1 MTALDASGGGSRRP
15 LSGDTPDPPGAPPE
29 LPAELSLTGPRPLR
43 GRMRVP
49 GDKSIS
55 HRALLFAALA
65 SGTSR
70 LWWLADGDDVVR
82 SRAAIEALG
91 AKVRAGA
98 GSPGEARELHQPP
111 LKQIGERVGPVV
123 IVRGAGFDGL
133 SEPETVLDC
142 GNSGTSIR
150 LLTGI
155 LAGRPFHSVLT
166 GDASIARRP
175 MGRVVDPLRLM
186 GAQIDGRDGGRL
198 VPLAIRGGGL
208 SGMRHE
214 LPVASAQVKTALLL
228 AGLQATGATEVTEPA
243 LSRDHTERLLP
254 AMGAILEAIPGGVRV
269 EPAGGLTPIDLAIPG
284 DPSAAAFFVVGACI
298 TPGSD
303 LIVEDVCLNPTR
315 IGFVDVLRRMGAD
328 VEAVVKE
335 ERGGEPVGDI
345 RVAAGPLRATAIGG
359 DEIPR
364 VIDEIPALA
373 VAAAFAAG
381 TTEVADAAE
390 LRVKE
395 SDRIGT
401 VAQEL
406 SQLGIAVEP
415 RADGLVITGGAPH
428 GAMFEEPR
436 RPPDRHGRRHRR
448 QRLRGPVHG
457 PGLARGRLVLP
468 RLRRRPGLGDG
479 MRRGACR
486 QMAFVPVARPASAR
500 PVVVKALYRAR
511 FTTGRAQAQ
520 KGARRWGA

>member
-1 MTALDASGGGSRRP
+1 VTALD
-15 LSGDTPDPPGAPPE
+15 PG
-29 LPAELSLTGPRPLR
+29 LPAELAVSGPRPLR

-70 LWWLADGDDVVR
+70 LWCLADGDDVLR

-91 AKVRAGA
+91 AKVRDGA
-98 GSPGEARELHQPP
+98 GSPGEAADRKRLTPP
-111 LKQIGERVGPVV
+111 GSGGHPPSPGAGERVGPVV
-123 IVRGAGFDGL
+123 IVRGGGFDGL
-133 SEPETVLDC
+133 NEPEAVVDC

-150 LLTGI
+150 LLAGI
-155 LAGRPFHSVLT
+155 LSGRPFHSVLT
-166 GDASIARRP
+166 GDSSIARRP
-175 MGRVVDPLRLM
+175 MGRVVDPLRRM

-198 VPLAIRGGGL
+198 APLSIRGGDL
-208 SGMRHE
+208 RGMRHD
-214 LPVASAQVKTALLL
+214 LTVASAQVKTALLL
-228 AGLQATGATEVTEPA
+228 AGLQASGATEVTEPA

-254 AMGAILEAIPGGVRV
+254 AMGAALEAIPGGVRV
-269 EPAGGLTPIDLAIPG
+269 EPIGALTPLELAIPG

-303 LIVEDVCLNPTR
+303 LVVADVCLNPTR
-315 IGFVDVLRRMGAD
+315 IGFVDVLQRMGAAIE
-328 VEAVVKE
+328 VVVKE

-345 RVAAGPLRATAIGG
+345 RAAFGPLLATTMAG

-406 SQLGIAVEP
+406 SQLGIAVETK
-415 RADGLVITGGAPH
+415 ADGLAITGGAPRGGLLKSH
-428 GAMFEEPR
+428 GDHRIAMAAAIAANACEGESTV
-436 RPPDRHGRRHRR
+436 
-448 QRLRGPVHG
+448 RG
-457 PGLARGRLVLP
+457 
-468 RLRRRPGLGDG
+468 
-479 MRRGACR
+479 
-486 QMAFVPVARPASAR
+486 
-500 PVVVKALYRAR
+500 
-511 FTTGRAQAQ
+511 
-520 KGARRWGA
+520 WGAVASSYPGFAADLASVTG

>member
-1 MTALDASGGGSRRP
+1 MKS
-15 LSGDTPDPPGAPPE
+15 E
-29 LPAELSLTGPRPLR
+29 LALTGPRPLR
-43 GRMRVP
+43 GRLRVP

-91 AKVRAGA
+91 VKVRDGA
-98 GSPGEARELHQPP
+98 GSHGEAV
-111 LKQIGERVGPVV
+111 IAGERVGPVV

-133 SEPETVLDC
+133 IEPEAVIDC

-150 LLTGI
+150 LLAGI

-166 GDASIARRP
+166 GDSSIARRP

-186 GAQIDGRDGGRL
+186 GARIDGRDGGRL
-198 VPLAIRGGGL
+198 APLAIRGGGL
-208 SGMRHE
+208 SGMGHE

-228 AGLQATGATEVTEPA
+228 AGLQATGATEVREPA

-254 AMGAILEAIPGGVRV
+254 VMGADLERIPGGVRV
-269 EPAGGLTPIDLAIPG
+269 EPAGGGLAPIELAVPG

-303 LIVEDVCLNPTR
+303 LVVTDVCLNPTR
-315 IGFVDVLRRMGAD
+315 IGFINVLRRMGAD
-328 VEAVVKE
+328 VEVVVHE

-345 RVAAGPLRATAIGG
+345 RAAYGALRATTIGG
-359 DEIPR
+359 DEIPW
-364 VIDEIPALA
+364 VIDEVPALA
-373 VAAAFAAG
+373 VAAAFATG
-381 TTEVADAAE
+381 VTEVADAAE

-406 SQLGIAVEP
+406 SQLGIAVETMP
-415 RADGLVITGGAPH
+415 DGLVITGGAPRGGLLKSH
-428 GAMFEEPR
+428 GDHRIAMAAAIAANACDGESTV
-436 RPPDRHGRRHRR
+436 
-448 QRLRGPVHG
+448 RGWQAVASSY
-457 PGLARGRLVLP
+457 PGFASDLAAV
-468 RLRRRPGLGDG
+468 
-479 MRRGACR
+479 
-486 QMAFVPVARPASAR
+486 
-500 PVVVKALYRAR
+500 
-511 FTTGRAQAQ
+511 TE
-520 KGARRWGA
+520 

>member
-1 MTALDASGGGSRRP
+1 MTATEAMPTDG
-15 LSGDTPDPPGAPPE
+15 
-29 LPAELSLTGPRPLR
+29 LPAELAVTGPRPLR
-43 GRMRVP
+43 GRLRVP

-55 HRALLFAALA
+55 HRALLFSALA

-82 SRAAIEALG
+82 SRLAIEALG

-98 GSPGEARELHQPP
+98 GSPGEAAVA
-111 LKQIGERVGPVV
+111 GERIGPVL
-123 IVRGAGFDGL
+123 IVRGAGFGGL
-133 SEPETVLDC
+133 VEPETVIDC

-150 LLTGI
+150 LLAGV

-166 GDASIARRP
+166 GDSSIARRP
-175 MGRVVDPLRLM
+175 MGRVVDPLRRM
-186 GAQIDGRDGGRL
+186 GAHIDGRDGGRL
-198 VPLAIRGGGL
+198 APLTIRGGGL
-208 SGMRHE
+208 RGLRHE
-214 LPVASAQVKTALLL
+214 LAVASAQVKTALLL

-254 AMGAILEAIPGGVRV
+254 VMGARLEAVAGGVRV
-269 EPAGGLTPIDLAIPG
+269 EPVAAGGLTPIDLAVPG

-303 LIVEDVCLNPTR
+303 LVVEDVCLNPTR
-315 IGFVDVLRRMGAD
+315 IGFIDVLRRMGAD
-328 VEAVVKE
+328 VEVAVKE

-345 RVAAGPLRATAIGG
+345 RAVASPLRATTMSG

-381 TTEVADAAE
+381 ATEVADAAE

-401 VAQEL
+401 IAQEL
-406 SQLGIAVEP
+406 SQLGVAVES
-415 RADGLVITGGAPH
+415 RADGLVITGGAP
-428 GAMFEEPR
+428 
-436 RPPDRHGRRHRR
+436 
-448 QRLRGPVHG
+448 
-457 PGLARGRLVLP
+457 
-468 RLRRRPGLGDG
+468 
-479 MRRGACR
+479 
-486 QMAFVPVARPASAR
+486 RPALLKSHGDHRIAMAAAIAANACDGPSTVR
-500 PVVVKALYRAR
+500 GWRAVASSYPG
-511 FTTGRAQAQ
+511 FAGDLASVTA
-520 KGARRWGA
+520 

>member
-1 MTALDASGGGSRRP
+1 MTG
-15 LSGDTPDPPGAPPE
+15 PGPSDGAAGAEP
-29 LPAELSLTGPRPLR
+29 PAELSFSGPRPLR
-43 GRMRVP
+43 GRLRVP

-70 LWWLADGDDVVR
+70 LWALADGDDVAR
-82 SRAAIEALG
+82 SRAAIEGLG
-91 AKVRAGA
+91 VKVRDGA
-98 GSPGEARELHQPP
+98 GSPAEAVVA
-111 LKQIGERVGPVV
+111 GERADPVV

-133 SEPETVLDC
+133 AEPEAVIDC

-150 LLTGI
+150 LLAGL

-186 GAQIDGRDGGRL
+186 GARIDGRDGGRL
-198 VPLAIRGGGL
+198 APLAIRGGGL
-208 SGMRHE
+208 TGMRHE
-214 LPVASAQVKTALLL
+214 LAVASAQVKTALLL
-228 AGLQATGATEVTEPA
+228 AGLQAAGATEVTEPA

-254 AMGAILEAIPGGVRV
+254 AMGAVLEAVPGGVRV
-269 EPAGGLTPIDLAIPG
+269 EPAGGGALRPIDLAVPG
-284 DPSAAAFFVVGACI
+284 DPSAAAFFVVGACV

-303 LIVEDVCLNPTR
+303 LVVEDVCLNPTR
-315 IGFVDVLRRMGAD
+315 IGFIDVLLRMGAD
-328 VEAVVKE
+328 VEVVVKE

-345 RVAAGPLRATAIGG
+345 RAAAGPLRATRIAG

-395 SDRIGT
+395 SDRVGT

-406 SQLGIAVEP
+406 CQLGVTVEP
-415 RADGLVITGGAPH
+415 KPDGLVITGGKPH
-428 GAMFEEPR
+428 AALFKSHGDHRVAMAAAIAANACDGPSTV
-436 RPPDRHGRRHRR
+436 
-448 QRLRGPVHG
+448 RGWRAVASSY
-457 PGLARGRLVLP
+457 PGFAADLASV
-468 RLRRRPGLGDG
+468 
-479 MRRGACR
+479 
-486 QMAFVPVARPASAR
+486 
-500 PVVVKALYRAR
+500 
-511 FTTGRAQAQ
+511 TE
-520 KGARRWGA
+520 

>member
-1 MTALDASGGGSRRP
+1 MTALDVP
-15 LSGDTPDPPGAPPE
+15 APT
-29 LPAELSLTGPRPLR
+29 ELSLIGPRPLR
-43 GRMRVP
+43 GSMRVP

-91 AKVRAGA
+91 AKVRDGA
-98 GSPGEARELHQPP
+98 GSRGEAAVA
-111 LKQIGERVGPVV
+111 GERVGPVV
-123 IVRGAGFDGL
+123 IVRGGGFDGL
-133 SEPETVLDC
+133 SEPEAVIDC

-150 LLTGI
+150 LLAGI

-175 MGRVVDPLRLM
+175 MARVVDPLRLM

-198 VPLAIRGGGL
+198 APLSIRGGGL
-208 SGMRHE
+208 RGMHHE

-228 AGLQATGATEVTEPA
+228 AGLQAAGTSEVTEPA
-243 LSRDHTERLLP
+243 LSRDHTKRLLP
-254 AMGAILEAIPGGVRV
+254 AMGATLEAIPGGVRV
-269 EPAGGLTPIDLAIPG
+269 APAAGGLAPIELAIPG
-284 DPSAAAFFVVGACI
+284 DPSAAAFFIVGACI
-298 TPGSD
+298 TPGSE
-303 LIVEDVCLNPTR
+303 IVVTDVCLNPTR
-315 IGFVDVLRRMGAD
+315 IGFIDVLRRMGAAVD
-328 VEAVVKE
+328 VVEKE

-345 RVAAGPLRATAIGG
+345 RAAYGPLRATTIAG

-381 TTEVADAAE
+381 TTDVADAAE

-406 SQLGIAVEP
+406 SQLGIAVETKV
-415 RADGLVITGGAPH
+415 DGLVITGGAAH
-428 GAMFEEPR
+428 GGLLKSHGDHRIAMAAAIAANACE
-436 RPPDRHGRRHRR
+436 GASTV
-448 QRLRGPVHG
+448 RGWRAVASSY
-457 PGLARGRLVLP
+457 PGFADDLASVT
-468 RLRRRPGLGDG
+468 
-479 MRRGACR
+479 
-486 QMAFVPVARPASAR
+486 Q
-500 PVVVKALYRAR
+500 
-511 FTTGRAQAQ
+511 
-520 KGARRWGA
+520 

>member
-1 MTALDASGGGSRRP
+1 MTALDPFGGGSRRP
-15 LSGDTPDPPGAPPE
+15 LSGDTPDLPGAPTEP
-29 LPAELSLTGPRPLR
+29 PSELSLTGPRPLR
-43 GRMRVP
+43 GRLRVP

-91 AKVRAGA
+91 VKVRDGA
-98 GSPGEARELHQPP
+98 GSPGEAGARRLPPP
-111 LKQIGERVGPVV
+111 LSGGHSPPPGAGERVGPVV
-123 IVRGAGFDGL
+123 IVRGAGFAGL
-133 SEPETVLDC
+133 REPEAVIDC

-166 GDASIARRP
+166 GDSSIARRP

-198 VPLAIRGGGL
+198 VPLAIRGGRL
-208 SGMRHE
+208 SGIRHD

-254 AMGAILEAIPGGVRV
+254 AMGATLEAIPGGVRV
-269 EPAGGLTPIDLAIPG
+269 APADALTPIDLAIPG
-284 DPSAAAFFVVGACI
+284 DPSAAAFFVVGACV

-315 IGFVDVLRRMGAD
+315 IGFVEVLRRMGAD
-328 VEAVVKE
+328 VEVLVKE

-345 RVAAGPLRATAIGG
+345 RAAAGPLRATTIAG

-415 RADGLVITGGAPH
+415 TADGLVITGGAPH
-428 GAMFEEPR
+428 GGLLKSHGDHRIAMAAAIAANACEGPSTV
-436 RPPDRHGRRHRR
+436 
-448 QRLRGPVHG
+448 RGWRAVASSY
-457 PGLARGRLVLP
+457 PGFAHDLASV
-468 RLRRRPGLGDG
+468 
-479 MRRGACR
+479 
-486 QMAFVPVARPASAR
+486 
-500 PVVVKALYRAR
+500 
-511 FTTGRAQAQ
+511 TE
-520 KGARRWGA
+520 

>member
-1 MTALDASGGGSRRP
+1 VTALD
-15 LSGDTPDPPGAPPE
+15 E
-29 LPAELSLTGPRPLR
+29 LPPHQLALTGPRPLR

-82 SRAAIEALG
+82 SRSAIEALG
-91 AKVRAGA
+91 AKVRDGA
-98 GSPGEARELHQPP
+98 GSGGEAVVA
-111 LKQIGERVGPVV
+111 GERVGPVV

-133 SEPETVLDC
+133 CEPDAVIDC

-150 LLTGI
+150 LLAGI

-166 GDASIARRP
+166 GDSSIARRP
-175 MGRVVDPLRLM
+175 MGRVVEPLRLM
-186 GAQIDGRDGGRL
+186 GAHIDGRDGGRL
-198 VPLAIRGGGL
+198 APLAIRGGAL
-208 SGMRHE
+208 RGMRHE

-228 AGLQATGATEVTEPA
+228 AGLQADGTTEVNEPA

-254 AMGAILEAIPGGVRV
+254 AMGAPLERFSGAVRV
-269 EPAGGLTPIDLAIPG
+269 EPIGALTPIELAVPG

-303 LIVEDVCLNPTR
+303 LVVTDVCLNPTR
-315 IGFVDVLRRMGAD
+315 IGFVEVLRRMGAN
-328 VEAVVKE
+328 VEVVVHE

-345 RVAAGPLRATAIGG
+345 RAAAGPLRATTIAG
-359 DEIPR
+359 DEIPS

-373 VAAAFAAG
+373 VAAAFAVG

-401 VAQEL
+401 VSQEL
-406 SQLGIAVEP
+406 SQLGIAVAT
-415 RADGLVITGGAPH
+415 RADGLVITGGVPH
-428 GAMFEEPR
+428 GGLLKSHGDHRIAMAAAIAANACDGESTV
-436 RPPDRHGRRHRR
+436 
-448 QRLRGPVHG
+448 RGWRAVASSYPNFATD
-457 PGLARGRLVLP
+457 LASV
-468 RLRRRPGLGDG
+468 
-479 MRRGACR
+479 
-486 QMAFVPVARPASAR
+486 
-500 PVVVKALYRAR
+500 
-511 FTTGRAQAQ
+511 TG
-520 KGARRWGA
+520 

>member
-1 MTALDASGGGSRRP
+1 
-15 LSGDTPDPPGAPPE
+15 
-29 LPAELSLTGPRPLR
+29 
-43 GRMRVP
+43 MRVP

-91 AKVRAGA
+91 AKVRDGA
-98 GSPGEARELHQPP
+98 GSPGEAV
-111 LKQIGERVGPVV
+111 IAGERVGPVV

-133 SEPETVLDC
+133 CEPETVIDC

-150 LLTGI
+150 LLAGI

-166 GDASIARRP
+166 GDSSIARRP

-198 VPLAIRGGGL
+198 APLAIRGGGL
-208 SGMRHE
+208 RGMRHE

-228 AGLQATGATEVTEPA
+228 AGLQAAGVTEVTEPA

-254 AMGAILEAIPGGVRV
+254 VMGAPLERIAGGVRV
-269 EPAGGLTPIDLAIPG
+269 EPAGGGLTPIELAIPG

-303 LIVEDVCLNPTR
+303 LVVEDVCLNPTR
-315 IGFVDVLRRMGAD
+315 IGFIDVLRRMGAD
-328 VEAVVKE
+328 VEVVILE

-345 RVAAGPLRATAIGG
+345 RAAAGPLRATTIAG

-373 VAAAFAAG
+373 VAAAFAEG

-406 SQLGIAVEP
+406 SQLGIAVET
-415 RADGLVITGGAPH
+415 RADGLVITGGVAH
-428 GAMFEEPR
+428 GGLLKSHGDHRIAMAAAVAANACEGESTV
-436 RPPDRHGRRHRR
+436 
-448 QRLRGPVHG
+448 RGWRAVASSY
-457 PGLARGRLVLP
+457 PGFAADLASVT
-468 RLRRRPGLGDG
+468 
-479 MRRGACR
+479 
-486 QMAFVPVARPASAR
+486 Q
-500 PVVVKALYRAR
+500 
-511 FTTGRAQAQ
+511 
-520 KGARRWGA
+520 

>member
-1 MTALDASGGGSRRP
+1 VTALEASGGGSRRP
-15 LSGDTPDPPGAPPE
+15 VSGDTPDPPGTD
-29 LPAELSLTGPRPLR
+29 LPAELSLTGPRPLL

-91 AKVRAGA
+91 VKVRDGA
-98 GSPGEARELHQPP
+98 GSPGEAVVA
-111 LKQIGERVGPVV
+111 GERVGPVV
-123 IVRGAGFDGL
+123 IVRGGGFDGL
-133 SEPETVLDC
+133 NEPETVIDC

-166 GDASIARRP
+166 GDPSIARRP

-186 GAQIDGRDGGRL
+186 GAQIDGRDAGRL
-198 VPLAIRGGGL
+198 APLSIRGGDL
-208 SGMRHE
+208 RGMRHE

-228 AGLQATGATEVTEPA
+228 AGLQASGATEVTEPA

-254 AMGAILEAIPGGVRV
+254 AMGATLVAIPGGVRV
-269 EPAGGLTPIDLAIPG
+269 EPTGALAPIELAIPG

-303 LIVEDVCLNPTR
+303 LVVTDVCLNPTR
-315 IGFVDVLRRMGAD
+315 IGFVDVLQRMGAA
-328 VEAVVKE
+328 VEVVVKE

-345 RVAAGPLRATAIGG
+345 RAAYGPLQATAMAG

-406 SQLGIAVEP
+406 SQLGIAVETK
-415 RADGLVITGGAPH
+415 ADGLVITGGAPRGGLLKSH
-428 GAMFEEPR
+428 GDHRIAMAAAIAANACEGPSTV
-436 RPPDRHGRRHRR
+436 
-448 QRLRGPVHG
+448 RGWRAVASSY
-457 PGLARGRLVLP
+457 PGFAADLASV
-468 RLRRRPGLGDG
+468 
-479 MRRGACR
+479 
-486 QMAFVPVARPASAR
+486 
-500 PVVVKALYRAR
+500 
-511 FTTGRAQAQ
+511 TG
-520 KGARRWGA
+520 